1 MAGQE
6 LAASTVVRHPD
17 SGEVVILTV
26 GSPLP
31 GWAEGIVDDYLLC
44 PAGTAAGQA
53 AVARQA
59 EVDARRQRRLQAQAR
74 AAAEVTGDDPDDIPN
89 GLPGDDLADGPNQGV
104 DDGGGSGKAVPAAP
118 PRAGRGSGTDA
129 WKAYAKGL
137 GLDVPDDAQRDDIV
151 ELVDQHNQL

>member
-1 MAGQE
+1 MSGQE

-17 SGEVVILTV
+17 TGEVAILTV

-31 GWAEGIVDDYLLC
+31 TWAEGIVDDYLLC

-53 AVARQA
+53 AAARQA

-74 AAAEVTGDDPDDIPN
+74 AAGDEPADTPS
-89 GLPGDDLADGPNQGV
+89 GLSGDDLADGANQG
-104 DDGGGSGKAVPAAP
+104 GGAAGGSGESGPAAP
-118 PRAGRGSGTDA
+118 PRAGRGSGVDA

-151 ELVDQHNQL
+151 ELVDQHNEKK